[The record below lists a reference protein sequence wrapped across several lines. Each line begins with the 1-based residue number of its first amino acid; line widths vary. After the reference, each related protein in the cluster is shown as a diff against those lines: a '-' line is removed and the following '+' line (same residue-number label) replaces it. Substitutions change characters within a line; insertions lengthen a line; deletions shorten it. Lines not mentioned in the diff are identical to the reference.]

1 MKPIK
6 ELEFDRVYDAP
17 VDVVWSAWTDPEKL
31 RQWWGPDNVTIE
43 ECELDLRVGG
53 RFYIVMKAGA
63 GMGPFKGMLWPMEA
77 TFTAVEP
84 HLRLAY
90 SANAWTEGQEEDTQL
105 DQSTDVTFSEQS
117 GKTHIHVKAT
127 INKAGPKAGMA
138 VQGMQYG
145 FNQQFEKLRKFLAGK
160 K

>member
-31 RQWWGPDNVTIE
+31 RQWWGPDNVSIL

-53 RFYIVMKAGA
+53 RFYIVMEAGK
-63 GMGPFKGMLWPMEA
+63 GMGPFKGMRWPMEA

-84 HLRLAY
+84 NVRLAY
-90 SANAWTEGQEEDTQL
+90 DANAWTVGQEEDTQL
-105 DQSTDVTFSEQS
+105 EQSTDISFSGQ
-117 GKTHIHVKAT
+117 GDKTQIHVKAT

-145 FNQQFEKLRKFLAGK
+145 FNQQFEKLKKFLAAK
-160 K
+160 Q